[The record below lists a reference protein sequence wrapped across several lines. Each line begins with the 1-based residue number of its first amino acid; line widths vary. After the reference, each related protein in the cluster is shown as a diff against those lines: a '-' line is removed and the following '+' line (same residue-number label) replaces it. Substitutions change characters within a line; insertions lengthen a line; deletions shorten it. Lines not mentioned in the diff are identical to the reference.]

1 MQIDP
6 RHLVQLATIIEEGS
20 FTTAAEKLGTTQP
33 ALSFML
39 RNLEKRVGQP
49 LLSQRR
55 RPVTPTQLGQLL
67 AIKGQ
72 GIRSLLEEAD
82 RETRK
87 SRAGETGIIRVG
99 APSFF
104 CEYVLAEMVS
114 VFRRNW
120 PNASFDIHTGYNIE
134 LHRMVAQRGV
144 DLAFGPVVLEQSTA
158 LTRTEFIV
166 NFSHAIVCR
175 SGHPL
180 LSKKRLTISDLEA
193 ADWLSHSSESELF
206 QVMQVELSR
215 LGISSMGNALKSS
228 SASALMQLLQRTD
241 CLSILPVFSALP
253 SLREGK
259 LALLDFR
266 HELPEI
272 PFGLITQNHFSPT
285 PLEAR
290 FICHV
295 TEGLYQINQEVAAF
309 GA

>member
-1 MQIDP
+1 MQFDP

-20 FTTAAEKLGTTQP
+20 FTAAAEKLGTTQP

-39 RNLEKRVGQP
+39 RNLEQRAGQP
-49 LLSQRR
+49 LLGQRR
-55 RPVTPTQLGQLL
+55 PATPTQLGQIL
-67 AIKGQ
+67 ASKGQ

-82 RETRK
+82 RETQK

-104 CEYVLAEMVS
+104 CEYVLADLVS
-114 VFRRNW
+114 DFRRSW
-120 PNASFDIHTGYNIE
+120 PAAGFDIHTGYNIE

-144 DLAFGPVVLEQSTA
+144 DLAFGPVLPEPSAA
-158 LTRTEFIV
+158 LTRSEFMV
-166 NFSHAIVCR
+166 NFRHAIICR

-180 LSKKRLTISDLEA
+180 LAKKRLTSGDLEA

-206 QVMQVELSR
+206 QVMQAELSR

-228 SASALMQLLQRTD
+228 SASALMQLLQKTD
-241 CLSILPVFSALP
+241 CLSILPVFSVLP

-259 LALLDFR
+259 LAVIDFR

-272 PFGLITQNHFSPT
+272 KFGLITQKHFSPT

-290 FICHV
+290 FIRHV
-295 TEGLYQINQEVAAF
+295 TEGLYQINQQVAAF